1 MSNVSLNHTNVI
13 FFVRTIPEIRIFVE
27 IIILKDEGFTQI
39 V

>member
-13 FFVRTIPEIRIFVE
+13 FFVLTISEIRIFVE
-27 IIILKDEGFTQI
+27 IIILKYEGFIQI